1 VARSIEVPVPAKLAV
16 KLQLRWARK
25 RAGLTQ
31 AELARRAGLSQPA
44 VARLEDPD
52 YNPTLDML
60 ERVAAALGSRLEVA
74 LSAA

>member
-1 VARSIEVPVPAKLAV
+1 VHAKLAV
-16 KLQLRWARK
+16 KPQLRWARK

-52 YNPTLDML
+52 YNPTLDVL
-60 ERVAAALGSRLEVA
+60 ERVAASLGSCLEVA
-74 LSAA
+74 LCAA